1 LLVWRTLV
9 VLRKLRGEVPQKK
22 AEYAALIV
30 REKASSSREKAS
42 QMHTVLQI
50 LENS

>member
-1 LLVWRTLV
+1 LFSGNWGA
-9 VLRKLRGEVPQKK
+9 KFPKK

-30 REKASSSREKAS
+30 REKASSSRGKAF
-42 QMHTVLQI
+42 QMHAVLQI